1 MANTTN
7 LNIRIDEDLKRKAEA
22 VFSELGLNLST
33 AMNIFLRYSVRYG
46 GIPFDL
52 RIENPNAE
60 TISAINDVNNNRNM
74 SKTFD
79 SVSSLM
85 DDLHA

>member
-79 SVSSLM
+79 SVNSLM